1 MTQETLQEILIE
13 QLSQVETLNELL
25 HIEYQLL
32 NAGKVDLLRLNEV
45 TEKKQYWLTAL
56 RHSEQKR
63 ITSSEQCGSAPPYQQ
78 DTTLATIWQKIEP
91 QIKQLYQRNRQN
103 GLILKQHMQLNQEQ
117 LGFLK
122 KRHSPALYGEHGQTE
137 NIVASGY
144 LVKI

>member
-25 HIEYQLL
+25 HIEYQIL

-45 TEKKQYWLTAL
+45 TEKQYWLTAL
-56 RHSEQKR
+56 HHSEQKR
-63 ITSSEQCGSAPPYQQ
+63 ITSSQQCSSAPPYQQ
-78 DTTLATIWQKIEP
+78 DTALAAIWQKIEP
-91 QIKQLYQRNRQN
+91 QIKQLHQRNSQN

-117 LGFLK
+117 LRFLK

-144 LVKI
+144 QVKI